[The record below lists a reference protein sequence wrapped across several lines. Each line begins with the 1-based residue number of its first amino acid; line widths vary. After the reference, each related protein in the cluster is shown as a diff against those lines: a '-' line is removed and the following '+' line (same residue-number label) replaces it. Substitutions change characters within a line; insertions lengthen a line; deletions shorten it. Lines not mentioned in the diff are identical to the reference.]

1 MRGTGRLL
9 PSKQRVARSNRAGRA
24 TFRRLFIWLFLSLP
38 VGYWTRTDGGPNAA
52 GAAVRQRPLRR
63 GRIGYKSVSSLIP
76 QALNLY
82 PFRDAPRKQSLP
94 LEPSTLFKS
103 LSNKSLGSCAKIC
116 RSGRLFAIRSAWRL
130 GGKSACHE
138 ERP

>member
-52 GAAVRQRPLRR
+52 GAAVLALWLSGSGLYGEDGSATKVYLR
-63 GRIGYKSVSSLIP
+63 
-76 QALNLY
+76 
-82 PFRDAPRKQSLP
+82 
-94 LEPSTLFKS
+94 
-103 LSNKSLGSCAKIC
+103 
-116 RSGRLFAIRSAWRL
+116 
-130 GGKSACHE
+130 
-138 ERP
+138 